1 MHVISRKKLIEFGRD
16 HPEAV
21 VPLDVWY
28 RAARKAL
35 WLSLNAVKEQ
45 FPHADPVGECV
56 VFNIGGNKYRLI
68 VRIVYAA
75 RPRPGRRQ
83 FKGRVYVLHV
93 LTHKDYDS
101 GKWKADCGCE

>member
-1 MHVISRKKLIEFGRD
+1 VHVISRRKLIEFGRD

-35 WLSLNAVKEQ
+35 WSSSNAVREQ
-45 FPHADPVGECV
+45 FPHADIVGKCV
-56 VFNIGGNKYRLI
+56 VFNVGGNKYRLI

-75 RPRPGRRQ
+75 KPRRGTRQ
-83 FKGRVYVLHV
+83 FKGRVFVLHV
-93 LTHKDYDS
+93 LTHKGYNT
-101 GKWKADCGCE
+101 GKWKTDCGC